1 MYPGMYPKHPGLYP
15 SQRYGVLN
23 PLIHPVYVF
32 LKEKAVSGSLRLAS
46 PPRRKDEGH
55 RVEVGDGP
63 RIKTVRL
70 IWLLIWARPGPGDG
84 AWHARPTST

>member
-1 MYPGMYPKHPGLYP
+1 MYPDVPKAPGFA
-15 SQRYGVLN
+15 
-23 PLIHPVYVF
+23 PLAETHLVYIV

-70 IWLLIWARPGPGDG
+70 IWLLIWARPGPGDR